1 MKHSDLLR
9 KGRVSLKNHF
19 YSITLVAHKRENKF
33 VSLAVN
39 RLITKE
45 MRAIEVQ
52 KTAQTIAFV
61 IMPNHIHWLIQ
72 LGEKQTL
79 CEVVKSFKGRCS
91 KSIRDNTNIKQ
102 LWQRNYYD
110 HLIRDE
116 EDLINNARYI
126 IANPLRANIVKSVA
140 LYPYWDCIYLNE
152 RK

>member
-1 MKHSDLLR
+1 MKRSDLLR
-9 KGRVSLKNHF
+9 KGRISLKNHF
-19 YSITLVAHKRENKF
+19 YSITLVAYKRDNKF
-33 VSLAVN
+33 TSLTVN

-45 MRAIEVQ
+45 IKYIETQ
-52 KTAQTIAFV
+52 GAAETIAFV

-72 LGEKQTL
+72 LGYKQTL
-79 CEVVKSFKGRCS
+79 SEVVKSFKGRCS
-91 KSIRDNTNIKQ
+91 KSIRDNTNIHQ

-116 EDLINNARYI
+116 EDLIINARYI

-152 RK
+152 SQ